1 LHQLGAD
8 ELSMLTKHPRVT
20 PAYGDMLADLGNPS
34 PQQVAKALGVSEFM
48 ARKWQRTNDAPRAVM
63 LALFWVTSWGQ
74 QWANVDTFNDAQ
86 AQRQLAHAFRRR
98 NLELESQITRL
109 ARIADFGCAND
120 PAPQAVR
127 PRPSTKP
134 ALTHRPRQ
142 NPQAEPVMS
151 RADVQ
156 AGHLAT
162 GPA

>member
-1 LHQLGAD
+1 MLRKQPKGTPQL
-8 ELSMLTKHPRVT
+8 L
-20 PAYGDMLADLGNPS
+20 DMLADLGNPS
-34 PQQVAKALGVSEFM
+34 AAEIAAALGVSERT
-48 ARKWQRTNDAPRAVM
+48 ARQWKRQGSAPRAAM

-74 QWANVDTFNDAQ
+74 QWADAETFNRAQ
-86 AQRQLAHAFRRR
+86 IQTQLANAFRRR
-98 NLELESQITRL
+98 NDELENQIARL

-127 PRPSTKP
+127 PRPNTEP
-134 ALTHRPRQ
+134 AWTHRPRQ